1 MALPPIFDGHNDT
14 LTSVYKPDTGP
25 GRSFFERGDS
35 GQLDLPRAVSGGLKG
50 GIFAIFTPPP
60 KSSPESAPHYGL
72 TTTEEGYE
80 VALPTP
86 LETAYAR
93 AFTDAHLDFAHS
105 LEAESAGR
113 LGIVRSAGDLQRFLE
128 QDRLAMVLHI
138 EGAEAI
144 EPDSSGLEHFYQK
157 DVRSLGLV
165 WSRPNAYGSG
175 VPFRFPGHPDTG
187 EGLTPAGKALVQAC
201 NRLGVV
207 VDLVHLNERGFWDA
221 ARTSDAPLVVS
232 HTAVHAICPST
243 RNLTD
248 AQIDAVGQSGGLIGI
263 MFEPMQ
269 IRPDGKPIHDFP
281 LSVLA
286 RHVEYVANRIGV
298 EHIALGSDFDG
309 AGMPD
314 RLKDASAL
322 PALLQAL
329 NEMGFHG
336 EDLEKIAYRN
346 WWRIFRE
353 TWK

>member
-1 MALPPIFDGHNDT
+1 MTLPPIFDGHNDT
-14 LTSVYKPDTGP
+14 LTRIYNPETGP
-25 GRSFFERGDS
+25 VRSFFERGET
-35 GQLDLPRAVSGGLKG
+35 GQLDLPRAITGGLRG

-60 KSSPESAPHYGL
+60 KSSPESAPNYGL
-72 TTTEEGYE
+72 TLTDQGYA
-80 VALPTP
+80 VTLPSP
-86 LETAYAR
+86 LVTAYAR
-93 AFTDAHLDFAHS
+93 AFTNTHIDFAHR
-105 LEAESAGR
+105 LETESAGK
-113 LGIVRSAGDLQRFLE
+113 LGIVRAAADLPCFLKE
-128 QDRLAMVLHI
+128 DRLALVLHI

-144 EPDSSGLEHFYQK
+144 APDLTGLEHFYRQ

-165 WSRPNAYGSG
+165 WSRPNAFGSG

-187 EGLTPAGKALVQAC
+187 EGLTPDGKALVKAC

-207 VDLVHLNERGFWDA
+207 VDLAHLNEKGFWDVA
-221 ARTSDAPLVVS
+221 HLSTAPLVVS

-248 AQIDAVGQSGGLIGI
+248 PQIDAVGQSGGLIGI

-281 LSVLA
+281 LSELA
-286 RHVEYVANRIGV
+286 RHIAYVASRIGV
-298 EHIALGSDFDG
+298 DHIALGSDFDG
-309 AGMPD
+309 ADMPD

-322 PALLQAL
+322 PALVQVLEEQ
-329 NEMGFHG
+329 GFLG

-346 WWRIFRE
+346 WWRVLGE